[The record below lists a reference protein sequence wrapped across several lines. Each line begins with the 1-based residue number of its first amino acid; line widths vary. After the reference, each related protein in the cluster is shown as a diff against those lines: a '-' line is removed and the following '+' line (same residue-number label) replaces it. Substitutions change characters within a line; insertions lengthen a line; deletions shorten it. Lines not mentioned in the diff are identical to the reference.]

1 MSVISAAD
9 VNKLRQMTGAGMM
22 DCKKA
27 LTEAEG
33 DFEKAIEILR
43 KKGQKVSAS
52 RSDRDAKEGSVFVK
66 SSEDK
71 KEAVLIA
78 LNCET
83 DFVGKN
89 EEFQSLGKLIA
100 ETAFT
105 NKPATKEALLALT
118 VGNLSINDKIVELVG
133 KIGEK
138 IEVSE
143 YIHMKGEAVV
153 AYIHAG
159 AKLGVLVSL
168 KGVNGKDVTDAGKD
182 VGMQIAAMNP
192 VAVDVAKKFHPDLV
206 LLDIMMPKMDGV
218 ETCRLLR
225 EIPELQK
232 TFIVFLTARAE
243 EYSEVAA
250 FDVGADDYINKPI
263 KPRALM
269 SRISALFRRDFKKTN
284 PSSTITIGDLTI
296 DRTSYTIKIQ
306 NREINLPKKEFE
318 LLFFLAQNPNKVF
331 SREDLLLNIWGS
343 DVYVLARTVDVHI
356 RKVREKIGEDYIST
370 VKGVGYK
377 FSLS

>member
-1 MSVISAAD
+1 MSAISAQD

-52 RSDRDAKEGSVFVK
+52 RSDRDAKEGAVFISV
-66 SSEDK
+66 SDDK

-100 ETAFT
+100 ETAFK
-105 NKPATKEALLALT
+105 NKPADKEALLALKAGDLT
-118 VGNLSINDKIVELVG
+118 INDKIVELVG

-143 YIHMKGEAVV
+143 YVHMKGEAVV

-159 AKLGVLVSL
+159 SKLGVLVSL
-168 KGVNGKDVTDAGKD
+168 KGVNGKDVTEAGKD

-192 VAVDVAKKFHPDLV
+192 VGIDEKSVDSSLIEKELEIAKAQILAEGKPAAMVDKIAQGKLQKFFKDNTLLHQIFVKDNSKTVAQYL
-206 LLDIMMPKMDGV
+206 DGV
-218 ETCRLLR
+218 T
-225 EIPELQK
+225 K
-232 TFIVFLTARAE
+232 GLTVAE
-243 EYSEVAA
+243 
-250 FDVGADDYINKPI
+250 FK
-263 KPRALM
+263 
-269 SRISALFRRDFKKTN
+269 RIA
-284 PSSTITIGDLTI
+284 IG
-296 DRTSYTIKIQ
+296 
-306 NREINLPKKEFE
+306 
-318 LLFFLAQNPNKVF
+318 
-331 SREDLLLNIWGS
+331 
-343 DVYVLARTVDVHI
+343 
-356 RKVREKIGEDYIST
+356 
-370 VKGVGYK
+370 
-377 FSLS
+377 